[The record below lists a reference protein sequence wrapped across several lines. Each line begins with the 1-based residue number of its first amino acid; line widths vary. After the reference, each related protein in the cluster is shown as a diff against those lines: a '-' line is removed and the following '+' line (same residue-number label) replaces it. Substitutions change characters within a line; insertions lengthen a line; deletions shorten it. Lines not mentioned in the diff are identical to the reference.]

1 MIGRKRSTRGRR
13 RYDDGERKYPPT
25 TQHRISLDEAV
36 ELTQR
41 YRKAAP
47 ASEHGGL
54 FDARQVRDLLS
65 QEDCVGF
72 RYYHGLESDGTYHIV
87 LVGVNSKN
95 EDIVPEQRPK
105 RGKKRGRQARSAKKQ
120 TKQVALTAMA
130 ATSGGGGIILQNHLL
145 CPPVCST
152 GSPLN

>member
-1 MIGRKRSTRGRR
+1 MTARKSAGRKRR
-13 RYDDGERKYPPT
+13 RYDDRPKFPPIVN
-25 TQHRISLDEAV
+25 HRITLDKAID
-36 ELTQR
+36 LTQR

-72 RYYHGLESDGTYHIV
+72 RYYHGIEKDGSYHLV
-87 LVGVNSKN
+87 LVGVNSRG
-95 EDIVPEQRPK
+95 EDILPQNRPK
-105 RGKKRGRQARSAKKQ
+105 REQKRERGARASVQQQARP
-120 TKQVALTAMA
+120 TAMLA
-130 ATSGGGGIILQNHLL
+130 MATTSGGGAVILENHLI
-145 CPPVCST
+145 CPPVCSS